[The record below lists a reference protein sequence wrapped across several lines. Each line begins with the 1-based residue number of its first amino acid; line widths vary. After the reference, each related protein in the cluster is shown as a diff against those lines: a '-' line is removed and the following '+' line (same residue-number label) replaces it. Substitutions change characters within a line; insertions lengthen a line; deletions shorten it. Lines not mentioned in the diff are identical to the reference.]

1 MENILENNKLIAD
14 FMGVKQHR
22 FDGLTKIEKV
32 LKYHTDWNW
41 LMAVVEKIETT
52 SYNVPEKFRK
62 GFMKNTLTATGIIYS
77 DYDNRQ
83 EFLGWSSYCTLETQ
97 TLWDSTMLSE
107 DVEKYESKIEAVY
120 SACVEFIKWYNLNN
134 K

>member
-41 LMAVVEKIETT
+41 LMAVVEKIETM
-52 SYNVPEKFRK
+52 SNNDQFY
-62 GFMKNTLTATGIIYS
+62 IIVE
-77 DYDNRQ
+77 YDNRD
-83 EFLGWSSYCTLETQ
+83 EFKGWIWRIDRFVKTLKVNDNRIKT
-97 TLWDSTMLSE
+97 
-107 DVEKYESKIEAVY
+107 KIEATY
-120 SACVEFIKWYNLNN
+120 NACLEFIKWYNQNN